1 MIALAP
7 PVTLH
12 VCVTCRRGEEPLEP
26 RQGRSGHKM
35 QAALA
40 EAMQN
45 AGAAGIELVPAE
57 CLSGCKRSCT
67 VALASPGKWSYVIA
81 DLDPARHAADIL
93 AFAQGIRGA
102 SRGRARLARAA
113 RNREAERA
121 RPRPPTCAG
130 AHGMIAPKVP
140 VTIITG
146 FLGAGKTTLIR
157 HTLENA
163 GGRRLALIINEFG
176 DLGIDGTI
184 LKSCGIESCSEEN
197 IVELTNGCLCCTV
210 ADDFAPTLD
219 ALLSRENRP
228 DHIIIE
234 TSGLA
239 LPKPLVKAF
248 DWPGIRT
255 RATVDGVVAVVDGP
269 AVAAGRFATDLDAL
283 AKQRAADPSLDHD
296 NPLEEVFEDQLMAAD
311 LVILNKADLLDAEA
325 LKAVEAQIVATLP
338 RAVKL
343 VHAQH
348 GAIPVEVLLGLDA
361 AAEDDLHARPSHH
374 DNEAEHDHDDFE
386 SFIAEIPALSAPSI
400 LADRA
405 ARIAAEHDV
414 LRVKGYAD
422 IEGKPMRLLVQGV
435 GSRIETRY
443 ERPWKPGAPR
453 RGELV
458 VIGLKGI
465 DRERVTQI
473 LRGEA

>member
-1 MIALAP
+1 
-7 PVTLH
+7 
-12 VCVTCRRGEEPLEP
+12 
-26 RQGRSGHKM
+26 
-35 QAALA
+35 
-40 EAMQN
+40 
-45 AGAAGIELVPAE
+45 
-57 CLSGCKRSCT
+57 
-67 VALASPGKWSYVIA
+67 
-81 DLDPARHAADIL
+81 
-93 AFAQGIRGA
+93 
-102 SRGRARLARAA
+102 
-113 RNREAERA
+113 
-121 RPRPPTCAG
+121 
-130 AHGMIAPKVP
+130 MIAPKVP

-163 GGRRLALIINEFG
+163 NGRRLALIINEFG
-176 DLGIDGTI
+176 DLGIDGSI

-210 ADDFAPTLD
+210 ADDFVPTLD
-219 ALLSRENRP
+219 GLLSRGARP
-228 DHIIIE
+228 DHIVIE

-248 DWPGIRT
+248 GWPEIRA

-269 AVAAGRFATDLDAL
+269 AVAAGRFASDLNAL
-283 AKQRAADPSLDHD
+283 SKQRAADPSLDHD
-296 NPLEEVFEDQLMAAD
+296 NPLEEVFEDQLLAAD
-311 LVILNKADLLDAEA
+311 LVILNKADLLDAEGIE
-325 LKAVEAQIVATLP
+325 AVEAQIAAVLP
-338 RAVKL
+338 RAVKV

-361 AAEDDLHARPSHH
+361 AAEDDLHSRPSHH
-374 DNEAEHDHDDFE
+374 DGEPGHDHDDFE
-386 SFIAEIPALSAPSI
+386 TFVTGIPALRAPSV
-400 LADRA
+400 LAERA
-405 ARIAAEHDV
+405 ARAAAEHDV

-435 GSRIETRY
+435 GARVETRY
-443 ERPWKPGAPR
+443 ERPWEPGIPR

-465 DRERVTQI
+465 DRSSVTRI